1 MSSYAVK
8 SPLPP
13 PYEPPAHTHTP
24 PYTHTNPAAAM
35 STVVLQSPTTYGPP
49 PVIMQQ
55 QPQVI
60 TYASP
65 PQVVMQPQVITVQQ
79 QQPQAVAD
87 NVAISAGKLGGKATI
102 TTCTNCR
109 QRMETRVLYKSGWFT
124 WAMCILLVC
133 VGLFFGCCL
142 IPFFMNKCKDAHH
155 YCTLC
160 NKKLCVHKP
169 CC

>member
-1 MSSYAVK
+1 MCFSVMSSYPVK
-8 SPLPP
+8 SPTPP
-13 PYEPPAHTHTP
+13 PYEPPAAATHTHPAAHTHT
-24 PYTHTNPAAAM
+24 HPAAAM

-60 TYASP
+60 TYAPP
-65 PQVVMQPQVITVQQ
+65 PQVVMQPQVVTVQ

-87 NVAISAGKLGGKATI
+87 NVAISKGKLGGKATI

-124 WAMCILLVC
+124 WAMCILLI
-133 VGLFFGCCL
+133 F
-142 IPFFMNKCKDAHH
+142 
-155 YCTLC
+155 
-160 NKKLCVHKP
+160 
-169 CC
+169 